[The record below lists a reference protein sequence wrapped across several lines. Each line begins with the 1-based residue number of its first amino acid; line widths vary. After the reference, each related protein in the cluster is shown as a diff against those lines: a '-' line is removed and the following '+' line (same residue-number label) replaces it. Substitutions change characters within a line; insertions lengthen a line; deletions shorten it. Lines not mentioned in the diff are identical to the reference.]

1 MTTNTDILVV
11 EDSLTQALKLQ
22 GFLEENNYNVT
33 LAKNGLEAVKYLE
46 EHSPTLI
53 ISDIVMP
60 EMDGYELC
68 AHIKSQDHL
77 KDIPVMLLTAFSDP
91 EDVIKA
97 LVSGANNFI
106 SKPYDESALLT
117 RIRNILLNQEM
128 RKQGGSKLSIEVF
141 FSGKKHLIN
150 SDRMQII
157 DLLLSSYESAV
168 ENSREIER
176 INQEL
181 IAMQRDLEKAKM
193 TAETSNRAKSEFL
206 ASMSHEIRT
215 PMNAVL
221 GMADLLWETDL
232 NDEQKRFIE
241 AIRSSGENLLQLI
254 NDILDLSKME
264 TGQIELE
271 EIPFNLLKVVNTT
284 CEVQSFHARRKNIEL
299 VKWIR
304 PEVET
309 HLVGDP
315 GLLGQILTNLMGN
328 AIKFTEEGEVFVEVG
343 LQRNQRREIVKDA
356 DAGTQLEKG
365 RTVELLFSVTDTG
378 VGIPVD
384 KREIIF
390 DRFSQ
395 ADSSTT
401 REFGG
406 TGLGLAISR
415 RLVELMGG
423 RIWAESEVGEW
434 STFSFTAK
442 FEIQSGKEPVQNPD
456 MDITGAK
463 TLIVDDNATNRMVLS
478 EMISQWGAQVTE
490 KEDGKRGLDE
500 MRRAANEG
508 KPYTLI
514 LLDYSMPGLDG
525 YQVAEIIKKDSMISE
540 AVIIMLTSDAHK
552 AWIEKGKELGM
563 TDYLIKPIK
572 WSDLKEVV
580 MIALG
585 RKEASASEQPSVT
598 KSVATQ
604 DLGRLHILL
613 VEDNADNRMLIQAFL
628 KKTSY
633 TIDTA
638 ENGEIA
644 VKKTISNRYDIILM
658 DIEMPVMDGYTAT
671 QEIRRLEEEN
681 QNDAT
686 PIIALTAHALEE
698 HAQKSLEAGCT
709 AHLTKPIK
717 KDKLLATIEEH
728 ALKIDD

>member
-1 MTTNTDILVV
+1 VNANTDILVV

-77 KDIPVMLLTAFSDP
+77 KDIPVMLLNAFSDP

-181 IAMQRDLEKAKM
+181 IAMQGDLEKAKM

-315 GLLGQILTNLMGN
+315 VRLDKILTNLMGN

>member
-1 MTTNTDILVV
+1 VNANTDFLVIV
-11 EDSLTQALKLQ
+11 DSLTQALKLQ

-33 LAKNGLEAVKYLE
+33 LTKNGLEAVKYLE

-77 KDIPVMLLTAFSDP
+77 KDIPVMLLTALSDP

-97 LVSGANNFI
+97 LMSGANNFI
-106 SKPYDESALLT
+106 SKPYDENALLS

-168 ENSREIER
+168 ENSSEIER

-181 IAMQRDLEKAKM
+181 IAMQGDLEKAKM

-254 NDILDLSKME
+254 NDILDLSKVE

-365 RTVELLFSVTDTG
+365 GTV
-378 VGIPVD
+378 
-384 KREIIF
+384 
-390 DRFSQ
+390 
-395 ADSSTT
+395 
-401 REFGG
+401 
-406 TGLGLAISR
+406 
-415 RLVELMGG
+415 
-423 RIWAESEVGEW
+423 
-434 STFSFTAK
+434 
-442 FEIQSGKEPVQNPD
+442 
-456 MDITGAK
+456 
-463 TLIVDDNATNRMVLS
+463 
-478 EMISQWGAQVTE
+478 
-490 KEDGKRGLDE
+490 
-500 MRRAANEG
+500 
-508 KPYTLI
+508 
-514 LLDYSMPGLDG
+514 
-525 YQVAEIIKKDSMISE
+525 
-540 AVIIMLTSDAHK
+540 
-552 AWIEKGKELGM
+552 
-563 TDYLIKPIK
+563 
-572 WSDLKEVV
+572 
-580 MIALG
+580 
-585 RKEASASEQPSVT
+585 
-598 KSVATQ
+598 
-604 DLGRLHILL
+604 
-613 VEDNADNRMLIQAFL
+613 
-628 KKTSY
+628 
-633 TIDTA
+633 
-638 ENGEIA
+638 
-644 VKKTISNRYDIILM
+644 
-658 DIEMPVMDGYTAT
+658 
-671 QEIRRLEEEN
+671 
-681 QNDAT
+681 
-686 PIIALTAHALEE
+686 
-698 HAQKSLEAGCT
+698 
-709 AHLTKPIK
+709 
-717 KDKLLATIEEH
+717 
-728 ALKIDD
+728 

>member
-1 MTTNTDILVV
+1 MNTNTDILVV
-11 EDSLTQALKLQ
+11 EDSLTQALKLK

-77 KDIPVMLLTAFSDP
+77 KDIPIMLLTALSDP

-106 SKPYDESALLT
+106 SKPCDENALLS

-181 IAMQRDLEKAKM
+181 IAMQGDLEKAKM
-193 TAETSNRAKSEFL
+193 AAETSNRAKSEFL
-206 ASMSHEIRT
+206 AGMSHEIRT

-232 NDEQKRFIE
+232 TDEQKRFIE

-254 NDILDLSKME
+254 NDILDLSRVE
-264 TGQIELE
+264 AGQIELE

-315 GLLGQILTNLMGN
+315 VRLDQILTNLMGN

-343 LQRNQRREIVKDA
+343 LLRNQRREIVKDA

-365 RTVELLFSVTDTG
+365 KTVELLFSVTDTG
-378 VGIPVD
+378 IGIPED

-401 REFGG
+401 RAFGG

-415 RLVELMGG
+415 MLVEIMGG
-423 RIWAESEVGEW
+423 RIWTESEVGEG

-442 FEIQSGKEPVQNPD
+442 FEIQSGKEPVQNPG

-463 TLIVDDNATNRMVLS
+463 TLIIDDNATNRMVLS

-508 KPYTLI
+508 KPYTLV

-563 TDYLIKPIK
+563 ADYLIKPIK

-585 RKEASASEQPSVT
+585 RKEASASEQPSVI

-613 VEDNADNRMLIQAFL
+613 VEDNADNRMLVQAFL
-628 KKTSY
+628 KKTPY

-644 VKKTISNRYDIILM
+644 VKKTIRKRYDIILM

-671 QEIRRLEEEN
+671 QEIRRLEKEN
-681 QNDAT
+681 QNDVT
-686 PIIALTAHALEE
+686 PIIALTAHALKE

-728 ALKIDD
+728 VLKIGD

>member
-1 MTTNTDILVV
+1 MNTNTDILVV

-106 SKPYDESALLT
+106 SKPYDENALLS

-181 IAMQRDLEKAKM
+181 IAMQGDLEKAKM

-232 NDEQKRFIE
+232 NNEQKRFIE

-254 NDILDLSKME
+254 NDILDLSKVE

-315 GLLGQILTNLMGN
+315 VRLDKILTNLMGN

-508 KPYTLI
+508 KPYTLV

-633 TIDTA
+633 TIDIA

-686 PIIALTAHALEE
+686 PIIALTAHALKE

>member
-1 MTTNTDILVV
+1 VNANTDILVV
-11 EDSLTQALKLQ
+11 KDSLTQALKLQ

-77 KDIPVMLLTAFSDP
+77 KDIPVMLLTALSDP

-106 SKPYDESALLT
+106 SKPYDENALLS

-181 IAMQRDLEKAKM
+181 IAMQGDLEKAKM

-232 NDEQKRFIE
+232 NNEQKRFIE

-254 NDILDLSKME
+254 NDILDLSKVE

-315 GLLGQILTNLMGN
+315 VRLDKILTNLMGN

-508 KPYTLI
+508 KPYTLV

>member
-1 MTTNTDILVV
+1 MNTNTDILIV
-11 EDSLTQALKLQ
+11 EDILTQALKLQ
-22 GFLEENNYNVT
+22 GFLEENNYNVI
-33 LAKNGLEAVKYLE
+33 LAKDGLEAVKYLE

-77 KDIPVMLLTAFSDP
+77 KDIPVMLLTALSDP

-106 SKPYDESALLT
+106 SKPYDENALLS

-157 DLLLSSYESAV
+157 NLLLSSYESAV

-181 IAMQRDLEKAKM
+181 IAMQGDLEKAKM

-254 NDILDLSKME
+254 NDILDLSKVE

-315 GLLGQILTNLMGN
+315 VRLDQILTNLMGN
-328 AIKFTEEGEVFVEVG
+328 AIKFTEEGEVFLEVG

-356 DAGTQLEKG
+356 DAGTQLEKDG
-365 RTVELLFSVTDTG
+365 TVELLFSVTDTG
-378 VGIPVD
+378 VGIPED

-415 RLVELMGG
+415 MLVELMGG

-463 TLIVDDNATNRMVLS
+463 TLIIDDNATNRMVLS

-508 KPYTLI
+508 KPYTLV

-525 YQVAEIIKKDSMISE
+525 YQVAEIIKKD
-540 AVIIMLTSDAHK
+540 
-552 AWIEKGKELGM
+552 
-563 TDYLIKPIK
+563 
-572 WSDLKEVV
+572 
-580 MIALG
+580 
-585 RKEASASEQPSVT
+585 
-598 KSVATQ
+598 
-604 DLGRLHILL
+604 
-613 VEDNADNRMLIQAFL
+613 
-628 KKTSY
+628 
-633 TIDTA
+633 
-638 ENGEIA
+638 
-644 VKKTISNRYDIILM
+644 
-658 DIEMPVMDGYTAT
+658 
-671 QEIRRLEEEN
+671 
-681 QNDAT
+681 
-686 PIIALTAHALEE
+686 
-698 HAQKSLEAGCT
+698 
-709 AHLTKPIK
+709 
-717 KDKLLATIEEH
+717 KLLATIEEH
-728 ALKIDD
+728 VLKIGD

>member
-1 MTTNTDILVV
+1 VNANTDILVV

-22 GFLEENNYNVT
+22 GFLEENNYNVS

-77 KDIPVMLLTAFSDP
+77 KDIPIMLLTALSDP

-97 LVSGANNFI
+97 LVNGANNFI
-106 SKPYDESALLT
+106 SKPYDENALLS

-181 IAMQRDLEKAKM
+181 IAMQGDLEKAKM

-365 RTVELLFSVTDTG
+365 KTVELLFSVTDTG
-378 VGIPVD
+378 VGIPED

-401 REFGG
+401 RAFGG

-415 RLVELMGG
+415 MLVELMGG
-423 RIWAESEVGEW
+423 RIWTESEVGEW

-580 MIALG
+580 MIVLG

-633 TIDTA
+633 TIDIA

-644 VKKTISNRYDIILM
+644 VKKTIRKRYDIILM

-686 PIIALTAHALEE
+686 PIIALTAHALKE

-728 ALKIDD
+728 VLKIGD

>member
-1 MTTNTDILVV
+1 MNTNTDILIV

-77 KDIPVMLLTAFSDP
+77 KDIPVMLLTALSDP

-97 LVSGANNFI
+97 LMSGANNFI
-106 SKPYDESALLT
+106 SKPYDENALLS

-181 IAMQRDLEKAKM
+181 IAMQGDLEKAKM

-254 NDILDLSKME
+254 NDILDLSKVE

-356 DAGTQLEKG
+356 DARPQLEKG

-378 VGIPVD
+378 VGIPED

-401 REFGG
+401 RKFGG

-456 MDITGAK
+456 MDIAGAK

-500 MRRAANEG
+500 MRHAANEG
-508 KPYTLI
+508 KPYTLV

-563 TDYLIKPIK
+563 TDYLVKPIK

-686 PIIALTAHALEE
+686 PIIALTAHALKE

-728 ALKIDD
+728 VLKIDD